1 MTLRPLFYSDQDC
14 RDRLKPGKPMFWNV
28 YHEATGGLVLGLA
41 SISRRQSDMAAWAAF
56 RRPPYR
62 IVVKA
67 KPTPSPEKE
76 DAA

>member
-14 RDRLKPGKPMFWNV
+14 RDRLKPGKPRFFNV
-28 YHEATGGLVLGLA
+28 YRDPLMGLFVGNSHNA
-41 SISRRQSDMAAWAAF
+41 RQHCDF
-56 RRPPYR
+56 LRIRGRTPYR